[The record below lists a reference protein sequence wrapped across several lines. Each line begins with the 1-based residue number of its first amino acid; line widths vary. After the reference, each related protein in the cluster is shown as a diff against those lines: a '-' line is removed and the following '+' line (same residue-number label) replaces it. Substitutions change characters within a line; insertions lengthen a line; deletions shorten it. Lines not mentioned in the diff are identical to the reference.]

1 MKSHHLSKAVGPIV
15 ILCLSGCFTLS
26 GQTRPKPDPQ
36 GMGGT
41 VTGTPV
47 NYASRRTV
55 DVTDPKAQVVFED
68 VTEKTAMANFKHRSG
83 TPEKNYIFEVPPVAL
98 AISDHSPNVWPHLYI
113 LNAS

>member
-26 GQTRPKPDPQ
+26 GQTPPKPDPQ
-36 GMGGT
+36 GMGGA

-55 DVTDPKAQVVFED
+55 DVTDPKAPVVFED

-83 TPEKNYIFEVPPVAL
+83 TPEKNYIFEVPSARAPTFDYA
-98 AISDHSPNVWPHLYI
+98 PHRLPHI
-113 LNAS
+113 